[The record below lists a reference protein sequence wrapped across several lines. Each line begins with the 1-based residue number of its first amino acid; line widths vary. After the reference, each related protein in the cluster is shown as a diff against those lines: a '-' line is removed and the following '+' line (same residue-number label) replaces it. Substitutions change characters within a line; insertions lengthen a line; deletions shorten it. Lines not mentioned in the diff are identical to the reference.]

1 MFEICND
8 REKERSYVRNFVLDG
23 LMRHQLAGFDVERR
37 CNLCYWHM
45 DIQTHDWSFIIAVAL
60 GDVLRKRCAY
70 PAVRDH
76 AALLNIGF
84 IIDH

>member
-1 MFEICND
+1 MTGKKRD
-8 REKERSYVRNFVLDG
+8 RTFVISSSTA

-45 DIQTHDWSFIIAVAL
+45 DIQTHDWSFINAVAL
-60 GDVLRKRCAY
+60 GDLLRKRCVY

-76 AALLNIGF
+76 ASLLNIGF